1 MEINVNTKLKNLCAV
16 HGYYGQPI
24 PGPREGCKNCAEV
37 YLKLILALT
46 PGDYKE
52 NFDKLEALI
61 HGIVELEQE
70 GKFDYKPYAHP
81 QIEIK

>member
-1 MEINVNTKLKNLCAV
+1 MDKKLKNLCAL
-16 HGYYGQPI
+16 HGYYGQPST
-24 PGPREGCKNCAEV
+24 PPREGCKNCAEV
-37 YLKLILALT
+37 YLRLILALT
-46 PGDYKE
+46 PGDYQE
-52 NFDKLEALI
+52 NLDKLEALI